1 MEASSVRHRSVVG
14 IMFSVPFAL
23 GNMLLP
29 GIAFLLR
36 DWRYLHLA
44 ISVPVILLIANTM

>member
-1 MEASSVRHRSVVG
+1 MRHRGLVG

-29 GIAFLLR
+29 GVAYLVR
-36 DWRYLHLA
+36 DWRHLHLA
-44 ISVPVILLIANTM
+44 ISVPVILLISNTM